1 MFSALGKAIRQSGDP
16 AFRGVF
22 LRALF
27 LSILLFALSWA
38 AAWWGLSWGGETLAA
53 WTTEMGI
60 EGFWH
65 ELVLW
70 LVQGLAVAGILVASL
85 FLFPAIT
92 GLMLSFLLD
101 QIAAAVEARHYPDL
115 PAPRSPPLSETLV
128 GALGFAATTILAN
141 LIALPFYLLLTFVP
155 PLNLFVFYGLNGYLL
170 GREYFEMVA
179 ARRLDGASARR
190 MRKQF
195 RGRVFMAGVIIAFLL
210 TLPVINLVTPIVAT
224 GFMLHVFET
233 LRRRSAGA
241 QPAT

>member
-1 MFSALGKAIRQSGDP
+1 MFDALGKAIRQSGDP

-22 LRALF
+22 LRALL
-27 LSILLFALSWA
+27 LSVLLFALSWA

-53 WTTEMGI
+53 WTREMGI
-60 EGFWH
+60 EGFWQ

-70 LVQGLAVAGILVASL
+70 LVQGLTVAGILVASL

-92 GLMLSFLLD
+92 GLILSFLLD
-101 QIAAAVEARHYPDL
+101 EIAAAVEARHYPNL
-115 PAPRSPPLSETLV
+115 PGPRAQPLAETLG

-155 PLNLFVFYGLNGYLL
+155 PLNLFVFYALNGYLL
-170 GREYFEMVA
+170 GREYFELVA
-179 ARRLDGASARR
+179 VRRLDAGSARC
-190 MRKQF
+190 MRKRF

-224 GFMLHVFET
+224 GFMVHVFEQ
-233 LRRRSAGA
+233 LRQRSASA